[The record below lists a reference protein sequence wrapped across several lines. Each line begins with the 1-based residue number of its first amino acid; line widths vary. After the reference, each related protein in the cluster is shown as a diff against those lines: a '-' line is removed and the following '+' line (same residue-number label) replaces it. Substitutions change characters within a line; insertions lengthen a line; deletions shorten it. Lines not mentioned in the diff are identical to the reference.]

1 MRPPSVWTAI
11 SVWTLSSGFSSTV
24 QPPLGVSPA
33 RPTALI
39 ATIFMGQASLA
50 EWEGDGTAGALF
62 CGLPPTLSI
71 GGSDHAGE
79 DVDGERQHDDVEEEG
94 HHPLHQPDPSQGLGG
109 VSEAGDL

>member
-24 QPPLGVSPA
+24 QPPLGVSPT

-50 EWEGDGTAGALF
+50 EMGGRRKGALF
-62 CGLPPTLSI
+62 CGLAQMLSI

-94 HHPLHQPDPSQGLGG
+94 QHALHQRD
-109 VSEAGDL
+109 